1 MKSAVTLSIP
11 LLLLSFNLP
20 FLLSAFS
27 DGMESRLI
35 GLLALKLQV
44 ASRLLN
50 PLLNTTSVSP
60 TLNRL
65 NPGSPVRLGKSYVTV
80 PIGSITHSWVPILA
94 GPRLRWESISLALLA
109 SFLMPHDG
117 GSIKK
122 NIFSSSFY
130 PSLAFLSVQPYIL
143 HYWVNRDPKNEF
155 FELLFPSLLQLFCQK
170 LCCF

>member
-1 MKSAVTLSIP
+1 MPSHVPFSWS
-11 LLLLSFNLP
+11 LLLLFPFLFFTKFLSFNLP

-122 NIFSSSFY
+122 KSFLQVFTLVLL
-130 PSLAFLSVQPYIL
+130 SLVYNLT
-143 HYWVNRDPKNEF
+143 
-155 FELLFPSLLQLFCQK
+155 FCIIE
-170 LCCF
+170 

>member
-1 MKSAVTLSIP
+1 MPSHVPFSWS
-11 LLLLSFNLP
+11 LLLLFPFLFFAKFLSFNLP

-27 DGMESRLI
+27 DGTESRLI

-122 NIFSSSFY
+122 KSFLQVFTLVLL
-130 PSLAFLSVQPYIL
+130 SLVYNLT
-143 HYWVNRDPKNEF
+143 
-155 FELLFPSLLQLFCQK
+155 FCIIE
-170 LCCF
+170 